1 MGIWKPYKI
10 GQKNNKMSSIR
21 VTLYEDEEV
30 LVECDYLFNR
40 TKIAMHISFNED
52 VWSHSFFK
60 RMMSIYDGILNNFK
74 KEGYTEIYGAPAM
87 GNLKAKK
94 LAKMF
99 GFKDFF
105 ENDELY
111 LMKMKIK

>member
-1 MGIWKPYKI
+1 
-10 GQKNNKMSSIR
+10 MSTIR

-30 LVECDYLFNR
+30 LVECDYLFNK
-40 TKIAMHISFNED
+40 TKVAMHISFNGD

-60 RMMSIYDGILNNFK
+60 RMMYIYIGILNNFK
-74 KEGYTEIYGAPAM
+74 KEGYTEIYGAPLK

-94 LAKMF
+94 LAQMF

-105 ENDELY
+105 ENNELY
-111 LMKMKIK
+111 LMKMNIN

>member
-1 MGIWKPYKI
+1 MLNIY
-10 GQKNNKMSSIR
+10 NSI
-21 VTLYEDEEV
+21 LQ
-30 LVECDYLFNR
+30 
-40 TKIAMHISFNED
+40 
-52 VWSHSFFK
+52 
-60 RMMSIYDGILNNFK
+60 NFK
-74 KEGYTEIYGAPAM
+74 DEGYTEIYGAPVK

-111 LMKMKIK
+111 LMRMEIK

>member
-1 MGIWKPYKI
+1 
-10 GQKNNKMSSIR
+10 MSSIR
-21 VTLYEDEEV
+21 VTLYEDEDV
-30 LVECDYLFNR
+30 LVECDYLLNR
-40 TKIAMHISFNED
+40 TKVAMHISFNEE

-60 RMMSIYDGILNNFK
+60 RMVYIYVGILDNFK
-74 KEGYTEIYGAPAM
+74 KEGYTEIYGAPLK

-105 ENDELY
+105 ENNDLY
-111 LMKMKIK
+111 LMRMEIN

>member
-1 MGIWKPYKI
+1 
-10 GQKNNKMSSIR
+10 MSTIR

-40 TKIAMHISFNED
+40 TKVAMHISFNEE

-60 RMMSIYDGILNNFK
+60 RMKYLYIDILQNFK
-74 KEGYTEIYGAPAM
+74 NEGYNEIYGAPLK

-105 ENDELY
+105 ENNDLY
-111 LMKMKIK
+111 LMRMEIN

>member
-1 MGIWKPYKI
+1 MPP
-10 GQKNNKMSSIR
+10 IR
-21 VTLYEDEEV
+21 VTLYEDEDV
-30 LVECDYLFNR
+30 LVECDYLHNR
-40 TKIAMHISFNED
+40 SKVAMHITFNED

-60 RMMSIYDGILNNFK
+60 RMMYIYVGILDNFK
-74 KEGYTEIYGAPAM
+74 KEGYTEIYGAPLK

-105 ENDELY
+105 ENNELY
-111 LMKMKIK
+111 LMKMEIN